1 MADQRIKDLETEF
14 YRAGTDIEDL
24 LERAFEYGL
33 MEPSPD
39 HTENRYRALGIDPIV
54 ARNNYIELIR
64 TFIHDPKCQVF
75 GPIWQ
80 YADIAMRCHEIG
92 IPQHMMTDDVV
103 DDIAHRLT
111 KQHDAEIGINWDTID
126 YWCGVKK
133 DELYAAKKEQKDGT
147 IRRCNCG
154 HSLSGDCDG
163 SCTAPDP
170 QGEEDYRDE
179 RSRLYGPGIVGGGDD

>member
-1 MADQRIKDLETEF
+1 MSYEPIEKIKSRLWDEDSDLE
-14 YRAGTDIEDL
+14 ALIE
-24 LERAFEYGL
+24 EAYEVGL
-33 MEPSPD
+33 MELSPD
-39 HTENRYRALGIDPIV
+39 NHARRYRALGIEPVI
-54 ARNNYIELIR
+54 ARENHVELMR
-64 TFIHDPKCQVF
+64 EFIKDPKCGVF
-75 GPIWQ
+75 GPIWS
-80 YADIAMRCHEIG
+80 YADIAMRAHEIG
-92 IPQHMMTDDVV
+92 IPKVMMTDDVV

-111 KQHDAEIGINWDTID
+111 KQHDAEIGVNWDTID

-133 DELYAAKKEQKDGT
+133 EELYAAKKEQKDGT